1 MNDKVINSYLNKHV
15 NPIVLAKSLKEEL
28 NTGLTQKQLAEKL
41 NTTQANIA
49 NKLRLLNLP
58 DYIQE
63 AILNDTLSERHGR
76 ALLSVKEEDLRKVF
90 DHIVSKKYTIAE
102 TDEYIKK
109 LYKKETDKGVARNIQ
124 VGINTIDQA
133 VSMCKKANLD
143 ITSSKTEYQDEVKIV
158 IRIRK

>member
-28 NTGLTQKQLAEKL
+28 NKGLTQKQLAEKL

-58 DYIQE
+58 DYVQE
-63 AILNDTLSERHGR
+63 AILNDDLSERHGR
-76 ALLSVKEEDLRKVF
+76 ALLSVKEEDLRRVF

-143 ITSSKTEYQDEVKIV
+143 VTSSKTEYQDEVKIV

>member
-28 NTGLTQKQLAEKL
+28 NKGLTQKQLAEKL

-58 DYIQE
+58 DYVQE
-63 AILNDTLSERHGR
+63 AILNDDLSERHGR
-76 ALLSVKEEDLRKVF
+76 ALLSVKEEDLRRVF
-90 DHIVSKKYTIAE
+90 NHIVSKKYTIAE

-109 LYKKETDKGVARNIQ
+109 IYKKETDKGVARNIQ

-143 ITSSKTEYQDEVKIV
+143 VTSSKTEYQDEVKIV